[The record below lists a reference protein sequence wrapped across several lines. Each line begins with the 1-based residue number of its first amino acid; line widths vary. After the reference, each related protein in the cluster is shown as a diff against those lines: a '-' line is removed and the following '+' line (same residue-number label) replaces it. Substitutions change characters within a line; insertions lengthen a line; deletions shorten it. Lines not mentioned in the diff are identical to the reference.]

1 TSMNFI
7 EDIEFEADGNDEL
20 TISIDGEN
28 YGKSIPS
35 DIIREMFGRVPR
47 LSAVTTTNNIDFVN
61 GPPYWDSSQRQ
72 KDFIS
77 IELYFRLV
85 SDLEDELSHQRY
97 VYLADRVNVPYG
109 DQRPSGTYA
118 TSRGITWMAPV
129 GYQGFNGFVEEGTV
143 ETYYAAN

>member
-1 TSMNFI
+1 MLKKIYAAIISLSIIVIALTTSVYAWFSLTSMNFI

-72 KDFIS
+72 KDF
-77 IELYFRLV
+77 
-85 SDLEDELSHQRY
+85 
-97 VYLADRVNVPYG
+97 
-109 DQRPSGTYA
+109 
-118 TSRGITWMAPV
+118 
-129 GYQGFNGFVEEGTV
+129 
-143 ETYYAAN
+143 